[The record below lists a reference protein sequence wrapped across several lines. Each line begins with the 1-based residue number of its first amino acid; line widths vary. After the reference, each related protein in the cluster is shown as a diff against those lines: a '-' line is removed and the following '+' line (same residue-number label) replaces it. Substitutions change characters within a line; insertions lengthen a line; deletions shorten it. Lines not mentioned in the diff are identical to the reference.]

1 MQVWSEEEIYRTL
14 EEIRKLSIIDS
25 EFRQLALSH
34 PAAAVATVTD
44 IPLPAGYQVQFIDN
58 SGPIKSFVLP
68 DPVNDVEELTD
79 VELEAI
85 AGGVDRHNNVNTT
98 NVVPA

>member
-1 MQVWSEEEIYRTL
+1 MQAWSEEEIHRTL
-14 EEIRKLSIIDS
+14 EKIRKLSVTDLD
-25 EFRQLALSH
+25 FRDLALSN
-34 PAAAVATVTD
+34 PTAAIATVTS
-44 IPLPAGYQVQFIDN
+44 IPLPEGYQVQFVDN
-58 SGPIKSFVLP
+58 SGPLKSFVLP